1 MRNGLYKYISYVAY
15 FLKGLVLHLLVSDIV
30 STSGEVGE
38 LGDEDYVGEVGE
50 VVITVVIHLL
60 ALEIQTINQYFYA

>member
-1 MRNGLYKYISYVAY
+1 MGYTVYKYNSYVAY

-38 LGDEDYVGEVGE
+38 LGDEDYVGEV
-50 VVITVVIHLL
+50 VVLITR
-60 ALEIQTINQYFYA
+60 NGFF

>member
-38 LGDEDYVGEVGE
+38 LGDEDYVGEV
-50 VVITVVIHLL
+50 VITVVIHLL